1 MVQVVPIGRR
11 DQQRLETRARL
22 YEAALDEFRSEGF
35 ARAQVDRIVAAAGVA
50 RGTFYFHFP
59 SKEHV
64 LLELQRK
71 HEAGIE
77 ARLAAMPHPRSAG
90 ELLQQVVDALLSEI
104 GEKVDP
110 ALLREILAL
119 YIRRPGDLDLS
130 DQPFP
135 VVSAVSG
142 RFAAA
147 ARAGYLRNDIPPAQL
162 AVLLLTSLFGFLSSD
177 ETEPE
182 ELRRR
187 LESVISI
194 FLRGISA

>member
-1 MVQVVPIGRR
+1 MAQVVPIRRR
-11 DQQRLETRARL
+11 DRQRLETRARV
-22 YEAALDEFRSEGF
+22 YEAAVDEFRREGF

-71 HEAGIE
+71 HEAAIE
-77 ARLAAMPHPRSAG
+77 ARLDAMPRPRSAR
-90 ELLQQVVDALLSEI
+90 ELLEQVVDALLSEI
-104 GEKVDP
+104 VEQVDP

-119 YIRRPGDLDLS
+119 YIRRPDDLDLS

-135 VVSAVSG
+135 VVSAVTG
-142 RFAAA
+142 RFTEA
-147 ARAGYLRNDIPPAQL
+147 ARVGDLRNDIPPAQL
-162 AVLLLTSLFGFLSSD
+162 AVLLLTSLFGFLSPD

>member
-22 YEAALDEFRSEGF
+22 YEAAVDEFRREGF

-71 HEAGIE
+71 HEAAIE
-77 ARLAAMPHPRSAG
+77 ARLDAMPRPRSAG

-119 YIRRPGDLDLS
+119 YIRRPGELDLS

-135 VVSAVSG
+135 VVSAVTG
-142 RFAAA
+142 RFAEA
-147 ARAGYLRNDIPPAQL
+147 ARVGHLRNDIPPAQL
-162 AVLLLTSLFGFLSSD
+162 AVLLLTSLFGFLSPD

-194 FLRGISA
+194 FLHGISP

>member
-1 MVQVVPIGRR
+1 MAQVVPIRRR
-11 DQQRLETRARL
+11 DRQRLETRARV
-22 YEAALDEFRSEGF
+22 YEAAVDEFRREGF

-64 LLELQRK
+64 LLELQQK
-71 HEAGIE
+71 HEAAIE
-77 ARLAAMPHPRSAG
+77 ARLDAMPPPRSAR
-90 ELLQQVVDALLSEI
+90 ELLEQVVDALLSEI

-135 VVSAVSG
+135 VVSAVTG
-142 RFAAA
+142 RFTEA
-147 ARAGYLRNDIPPAQL
+147 ARVGDLRNDIPPAQL
-162 AVLLLTSLFGFLSSD
+162 AVLLLTSLFGFLSPD

-194 FLRGISA
+194 FLHGISA